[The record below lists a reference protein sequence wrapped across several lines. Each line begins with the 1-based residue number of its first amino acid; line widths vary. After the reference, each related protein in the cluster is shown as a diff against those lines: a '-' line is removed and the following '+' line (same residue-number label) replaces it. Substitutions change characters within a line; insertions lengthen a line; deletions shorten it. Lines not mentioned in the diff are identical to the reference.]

1 VSSILRSSKIK
12 YEDAVKE
19 LLKKKQ
25 AGEKIEAPKQREPSN
40 VVNLMEALRRSIE
53 AEGDAK
59 GKRPTRSVQH
69 RKGSK
74 KTPSKSHPRQRRA
87 S

>member
-1 VSSILRSSKIK
+1 MSSILRSSKIK

-40 VVNLMEALRRSIE
+40 VVNLMEALSIE

-74 KTPSKSHPRQRRA
+74 KTPSKPHPRQRRA